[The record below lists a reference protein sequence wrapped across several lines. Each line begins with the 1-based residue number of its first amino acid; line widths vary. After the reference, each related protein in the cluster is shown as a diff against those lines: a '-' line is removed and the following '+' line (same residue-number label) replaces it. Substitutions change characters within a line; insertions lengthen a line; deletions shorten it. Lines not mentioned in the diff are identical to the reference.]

1 MRMLCFWDFII
12 KSVKLKHEKVKETEF
27 LKNFERETN
36 FSSNKNDVS
45 RRVKVDS
52 LRRSS

>member
-12 KSVKLKHEKVKETEF
+12 KHVKLKHEKVEETQF
-27 LKNFERETN
+27 LKNFEREID

-45 RRVKVDS
+45 GRVKVGS
-52 LRRSS
+52 LRCSS